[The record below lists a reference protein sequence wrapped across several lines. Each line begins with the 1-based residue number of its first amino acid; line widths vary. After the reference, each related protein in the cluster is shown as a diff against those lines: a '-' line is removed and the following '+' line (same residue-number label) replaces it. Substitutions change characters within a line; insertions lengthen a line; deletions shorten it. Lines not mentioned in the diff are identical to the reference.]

1 MPFLVL
7 SLNIALNISQSL
19 SGMFNTKTNRLH
31 ERCLRMIYNDKQSN
45 SQTEE
50 LLVSDN
56 SVSIHHRTIQSREI
70 KMYVVATGMSP
81 DIMIQIFQLRESHYH
96 LRLISQ
102 FMAHPVHSV
111 YSWSESA
118 SYLGPNISKL
128 IALCISFFGRHGFW
142 WKLLYDVRYGAH
154 RNNITI
160 SLLIVHS

>member
-31 ERCLRMIYNDKQSN
+31 ERCLRMIHNDKQSN

-102 FMAHPVHSV
+102 IMAHPVHSV
-111 YSWSESA
+111 YS
-118 SYLGPNISKL
+118 
-128 IALCISFFGRHGFW
+128 
-142 WKLLYDVRYGAH
+142 
-154 RNNITI
+154 
-160 SLLIVHS
+160 